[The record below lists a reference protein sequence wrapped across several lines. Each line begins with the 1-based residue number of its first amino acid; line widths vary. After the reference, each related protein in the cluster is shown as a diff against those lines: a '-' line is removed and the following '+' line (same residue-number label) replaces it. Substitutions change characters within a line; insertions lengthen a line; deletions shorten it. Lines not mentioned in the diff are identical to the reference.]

1 MQLPDGWDDVWHW
14 QLLLPDPREGTR
26 DKGGEAAPGR
36 GRDTVGGTEATLQHS
51 EGLGEDLGAAVH
63 QLRPFCCLECAI
75 PTWIMS
81 PEVGQ
86 RFEEKHW
93 KSHAQRKEIPKE
105 GEVVLANKGFIN
117 SWNH

>member
-1 MQLPDGWDDVWHW
+1 M
-14 QLLLPDPREGTR
+14 
-26 DKGGEAAPGR
+26 
-36 GRDTVGGTEATLQHS
+36 GGTEATLQHS

-63 QLRPFCCLECAI
+63 QLRTFCCLECAI
-75 PTWIMS
+75 PTRIMS